1 MLADMALRR
10 AMTVDEAK
18 AAMLW
23 GSPDDA
29 IKKIEAYRDLGV
41 THIILS
47 LRAPYDAAQLE
58 LFVREVLPAL
68 RETAPAPR

>member
-1 MLADMALRR
+1 
-10 AMTVDEAK
+10 MTIEDAK

-23 GSPDDA
+23 GTPDEA
-29 IKKIEAYRDLGV
+29 IRKIEAYRDVGV

-47 LRAPYDAAQLE
+47 LRAPYDPAQLQ

-68 RETAPAPR
+68 REKVPARP

>member
-1 MLADMALRR
+1 
-10 AMTVDEAK
+10 MTIEDAK

-29 IKKIEAYRDLGV
+29 IKKIEAYRALGV

-47 LRAPYDAAQLE
+47 LRAPYDPAQLE
-58 LFVREVLPAL
+58 LFASEVIPAL
-68 RETAPAPR
+68 ADKVPSGR